1 MSSNGHCF
9 IYVEKFRVASSCKQN
24 YKCKKC
30 YKRHHI
36 CIFSKP
42 KNRPQVPQNG
52 QFQNPRSAAA
62 SPDQDSTLNNFTA
75 NRNNILIQTAAA
87 SVSNLEKNSVTTD
100 VQVIFDSRSQRTYL
114 NEALCERL
122 KLPVIRS
129 ERIIVEIFGNNEFQ
143 ARDVNVVL
151 IKFFTGYKNVF
162 VEEICS
168 PVICADLTN
177 QNCKFVSKR

>member
-62 SPDQDSTLNNFTA
+62 SPDQDSTLNNFTT

-87 SVSNLEKNSVTTD
+87 SVSNLEENSVTTD
-100 VQVIFDSRSQRTYL
+100 VQVIFDRGSQRNYV
-114 NEALCERL
+114 NQALRKIGLEL
-122 KLPVIRS
+122 M
-129 ERIIVEIFGNNEFQ
+129 
-143 ARDVNVVL
+143 VL
-151 IKFFTGYKNVF
+151 D
-162 VEEICS
+162 S
-168 PVICADLTN
+168 
-177 QNCKFVSKR
+177 